1 MTLKTRSQP
10 LEPIPSFNF
19 VNRRE
24 ADFVLVALQRLKDSG
39 EVDSM
44 EMDDFYNLLDA
55 FQTFSLSI

>member
-1 MTLKTRSQP
+1 MTLKTRNQRV
-10 LEPIPSFNF
+10 EPIPSFNF

-24 ADFVLVALQRLKDSG
+24 TDFVLAALQRLKDSG